1 MSEKL
6 GLAIEKTLRLN
17 LLQVKLNITTRGHLW
32 VVFEAEKKYTLG
44 RKHATVEMVNI
55 HIKLVWEVGATISDL
70 TFFSFFFWKDCK
82 GVS

>member
-6 GLAIEKTLRLN
+6 GLVAIEKTLRLN
-17 LLQVKLNITTRGHLW
+17 LLQVKLNITTRGHSW

-44 RKHATVEMVNI
+44 RKHATFGMVNI

-70 TFFSFFFWKDCK
+70 TFFFLFLLERL
-82 GVS
+82 